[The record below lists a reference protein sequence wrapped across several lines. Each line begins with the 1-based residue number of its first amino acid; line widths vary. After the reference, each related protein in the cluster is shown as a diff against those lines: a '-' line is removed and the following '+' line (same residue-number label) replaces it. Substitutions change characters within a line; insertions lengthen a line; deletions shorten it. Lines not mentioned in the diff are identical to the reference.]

1 MVINGVG
8 GGELGHLVLV
18 QFIVEKCEAW
28 GQKEQS
34 KAEKKKWTLRVILFK
49 RIVQGFRSR

>member
-1 MVINGVG
+1 MVINGLG